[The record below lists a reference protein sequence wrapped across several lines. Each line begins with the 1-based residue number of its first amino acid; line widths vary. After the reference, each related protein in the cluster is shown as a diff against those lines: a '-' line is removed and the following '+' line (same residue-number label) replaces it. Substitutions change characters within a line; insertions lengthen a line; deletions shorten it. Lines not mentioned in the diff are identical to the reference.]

1 MPLDLRHKPCLWSRF
16 PWPEIVI
23 AMVSP
28 LGSAPL
34 WLENGSCHHPLLE
47 TDAEYLIGN
56 LVTWTEVLRS
66 GCLLLV
72 SLLTVTTN
80 ILLILSIFVANFVRY
95 TCLFAC

>member
-1 MPLDLRHKPCLWSRF
+1 MPLDLEHKTCLWSRF
-16 PWPEIVI
+16 PCPDIVI

-56 LVTWTEVLRS
+56 LVTWTEVLKG

-80 ILLILSIFVANFVRY
+80 ILLVLSIFVANFVR
-95 TCLFAC
+95 

>member
-1 MPLDLRHKPCLWSRF
+1 MPLDLEHKTCLWSRF
-16 PWPEIVI
+16 PCPDIVI

-80 ILLILSIFVANFVRY
+80 ILLILSIFVANFVR
-95 TCLFAC
+95 

>member
-1 MPLDLRHKPCLWSRF
+1 MPLDLEHKTCLWSRF
-16 PWPEIVI
+16 PCPNNVI

-80 ILLILSIFVANFVRY
+80 ILLILSIFVANFVR
-95 TCLFAC
+95 